1 MERRKW
7 RKKNGERRREK
18 EKERERKIER
28 EQVVVKISK
37 TERQR
42 VEDIALLQIIKMV
55 EEKRMVDRDKIELTK
70 SEEDVISIE
79 IEDNISDNFFVR

>member
-28 EQVVVKISK
+28 EQVGVKISK

-42 VEDIALLQIIKMV
+42 VEDIALL
-55 EEKRMVDRDKIELTK
+55 
-70 SEEDVISIE
+70 
-79 IEDNISDNFFVR
+79 